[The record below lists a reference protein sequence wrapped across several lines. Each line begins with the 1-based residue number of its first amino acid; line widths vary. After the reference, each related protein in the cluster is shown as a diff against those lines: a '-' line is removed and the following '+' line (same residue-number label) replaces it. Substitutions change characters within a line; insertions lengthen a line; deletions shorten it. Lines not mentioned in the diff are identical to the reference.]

1 MDLTD
6 VKSVVATPNGIRIG
20 DCVVVQYLDD
30 NKTTTFTLRTT
41 HDDITNGYLAASS
54 ALGRELLGLAEDEID
69 FEAGGRVRRIMIVR
83 TQRPAAIH

>member
-1 MDLTD
+1 M
-6 VKSVVATPNGIRIG
+6 
-20 DCVVVQYLDD
+20 VVQYLDD

-54 ALGRELLGLAEDEID
+54 ALGRELLSLAEDEIN

-83 TQRPAAIH
+83 TQRPAAMH